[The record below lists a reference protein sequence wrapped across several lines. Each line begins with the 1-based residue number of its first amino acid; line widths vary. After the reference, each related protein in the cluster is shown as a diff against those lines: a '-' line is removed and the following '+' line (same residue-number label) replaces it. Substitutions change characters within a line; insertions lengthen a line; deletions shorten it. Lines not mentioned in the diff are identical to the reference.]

1 MSKLSKKNDELIEY
15 LDNLTEDDKN
25 LLMEVLIPRVLSYDA
40 LNADGDERISEI
52 VKQIEQSGLYTEFY
66 NLLES
71 KSQHYDDTAEDMIND
86 GISSCG

>member
-1 MSKLSKKNDELIEY
+1 MEFRKKIESIMT
-15 LDNLTEDDKN
+15 DANLTEDDKN

-40 LNADGDERISEI
+40 LNTDGDKRISEI
-52 VKQIEQSGLYTEFY
+52 VKKIEQSGLYTEFY

>member
-1 MSKLSKKNDELIEY
+1 MEFRKKIESIMT
-15 LDNLTEDDKN
+15 DANLTEDDKN

-40 LNADGDERISEI
+40 LNTDGDERISEI
-52 VKQIEQSGLYTEFY
+52 VKKIEQSGLYTEFY
-66 NLLES
+66 DLLER

>member
-1 MSKLSKKNDELIEY
+1 MEFRRKIESIMT
-15 LDNLTEDDKN
+15 DANLTEDDKN

-40 LNADGDERISEI
+40 LNTDGDERISEI
-52 VKQIEQSGLYTEFY
+52 VKKIEQSGLYTEFY
-66 NLLES
+66 DLLES

>member
-1 MSKLSKKNDELIEY
+1 MEFRKKIESIMTEA
-15 LDNLTEDDKN
+15 NLTEDDKN

-40 LNADGDERISEI
+40 LNIDGDERISEI
-52 VKQIEQSGLYTEFY
+52 VKKIEQSGLYTEFY
-66 NLLES
+66 DLLES

>member
-1 MSKLSKKNDELIEY
+1 MEFRKKIESIMT
-15 LDNLTEDDKN
+15 DANLTEDDKN

-40 LNADGDERISEI
+40 LNTDGDERISEI
-52 VKQIEQSGLYTEFY
+52 VKKIEQSGLYTEFY

>member
-1 MSKLSKKNDELIEY
+1 MEFRKKIESIMT
-15 LDNLTEDDKN
+15 DANLTEDDKN

-40 LNADGDERISEI
+40 LNIDGDERISEI
-52 VKQIEQSGLYTEFY
+52 VKKIEQSGLYTEFY
-66 NLLES
+66 DLLES

>member
-1 MSKLSKKNDELIEY
+1 MEFRKKIESIMT
-15 LDNLTEDDKN
+15 DANLTEDDKN

-40 LNADGDERISEI
+40 LNTDGDERISEI
-52 VKQIEQSGLYTEFY
+52 VKKIEQSGLYTEFY
-66 NLLES
+66 DLLES